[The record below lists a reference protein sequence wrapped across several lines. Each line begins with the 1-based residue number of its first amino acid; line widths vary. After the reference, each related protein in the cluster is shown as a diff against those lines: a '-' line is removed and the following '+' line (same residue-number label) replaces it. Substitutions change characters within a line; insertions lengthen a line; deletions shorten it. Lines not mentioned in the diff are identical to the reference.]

1 MTQHPDGNFTKY
13 LKTKSE
19 ECADNNRTL
28 LTIAHDGSVS
38 FIKMKPMAA
47 VLLYPDQVMEFLNL
61 MNKYYPYN
69 SPIKNEVQIQSTEVQ
84 KEPTK

>member
-19 ECADNNRTL
+19 ECADNNRTI

-38 FIKMKPMAA
+38 FIKMKPM
-47 VLLYPDQVMEFLNL
+47 YNL
-61 MNKYYPYN
+61 
-69 SPIKNEVQIQSTEVQ
+69 QA
-84 KEPTK
+84 TKGERTCTLEH